1 MMSIT
6 RRVFC
11 TQAASAVTAS
21 VLLPQALAAQS
32 STPRPDVAAID
43 HDRILKAAQNYLA
56 KAPTPLTTL
65 NCKRS
70 PGTAHDFYS
79 EADDYWPDPAK
90 PNGAYLER
98 KGSKNP
104 AAFIAHRDALL
115 QISIWVPALAAAYLL
130 TKEERYAEAAMQHL
144 RAWFVDPVT
153 SMTPSLHYAGVVL
166 PAKTGLFE
174 GILQTVHLA
183 EVAQAIPF
191 LLNAEAF
198 TKNDA
203 DGMMKWFGAYFDWLN
218 SSQLAGLAR
227 DQKDHHGSSW
237 LLQAT
242 AFIRLHLA
250 LLPNADD
257 TPLGELRHRYKSVTI
272 RAQINADGTFP
283 HELTTRNPY
292 RLSLFNLDMLAA
304 ICLLLY
310 TPFDNVWEYDL
321 QDGPGMRA
329 AIARHFPYIKDK
341 GTWPYPADA
350 AYFNDLPLRRPSLLF
365 CARAYTRA
373 EYADLWKTLPA
384 DTEIAALQQ
393 TFPIRQPLLWVT
405 RPRP

>member
-1 MMSIT
+1 MSIT

-11 TQAASAVTAS
+11 TQAASAVTTS
-21 VLLPQALAAQS
+21 VLLPKSLAAQS
-32 STPRPDVAAID
+32 STARPDVAAID
-43 HDRILKAAQNYLA
+43 HERILKAAQIYLE
-56 KAPTPLTTL
+56 KAPTPLTAL
-65 NCKRS
+65 PCKRS

-79 EADDYWPDPAK
+79 EAEDYWPDPAK
-90 PNGAYLER
+90 PDGTYVQR
-98 KGSKNP
+98 DGSPNP
-104 AAFIAHRDALL
+104 AAFTPHRDALL
-115 QISIWVPALAAAYLL
+115 DLSIWVPALAGAYLL
-130 TKEERYAEAAMQHL
+130 TKEERYAETAVQHL
-144 RAWFVDPVT
+144 RAWFVDPAT
-153 SMTPSLHYAGVVL
+153 SMKPDLVFAGVIL
-166 PAKTGLFE
+166 PAKSGRFE
-174 GILQTVHLA
+174 GILETVHLA

-191 LLNAEAF
+191 LANAKAF
-198 TKNDA
+198 TKTDA
-203 DGMMKWFGAYFDWLN
+203 EGMTKWFGAYFDWLN
-218 SSQLAGLAR
+218 SSQLGGLAR

-237 LLQAT
+237 LLQTT
-242 AFIRLHLA
+242 AFMRLRLA

-272 RAQINADGTFP
+272 RAQINADGAFP

-329 AIARHFPYIKDK
+329 AIARHFPYIRDK
-341 GTWPYPADA
+341 GAWPYPADA
-350 AYFNDLPLRRPSLLF
+350 AYFDDLPLRRPSLLF
-365 CARAYTRA
+365 CARAYTRP
-373 EYADLWKTLPA
+373 EYADLWKTLHA
-384 DTEIAALQQ
+384 DTEIAALQR